1 MSLTSHSSQCT
12 LTSIRTQPGR
22 YLRSNRNACP
32 LSRGMRPC
40 QCRAQTQPRAGNF
53 AGLFTLPAILSVPAA
68 IAEELVEQAQQAVE
82 QGKDVA
88 EQTQQQFKLPSDL
101 QYPSGSGLKIPRDIP
116 STSGLE
122 DYVSQNP
129 AIIAAG
135 VGVVAVGLVIAR
147 LVGRGVNVKKLS
159 AAKAFD
165 LLSSGS
171 DIIFIDL
178 RSKQEVNEAGSPDLR
193 SIKRKITSLPYTTG
207 LAGDLVEGFPDKLLK
222 LPGLSEDS
230 EILFFDSY
238 GQDAKAVSGAVR
250 EGVKQVYYV
259 VDGADGVRGW
269 RASQLPWREPS
280 RFNFNLDFSGL
291 KGLNLDKVA
300 EDFKSK
306 PTLTKA
312 GLAVGALGA
321 AAVVLFNE
329 VEIVLEV
336 LGVAAAGNFLAKKVL
351 FAKDREQT
359 VEQIRD
365 IVDNKIAAGEVGK
378 DLKRVADTLVETVT
392 ETEKTVDKNVS
403 PEIKDS
409 YKTVQQSG
417 KKAVAWGK
425 EKISSLESDA
435 ESASKDVQ
443 KYAQKTGNKVQSQA
457 QSVTDTGKD
466 VGKDIKSE
474 AKSVGKDINSE
485 AKSVGKD
492 IKSEAKSVGKNVQK
506 TADKTGSEAKKQ
518 TEAVKDKSK
527 VVGKDL
533 KSGAKSVSK
542 DAEQAA
548 DKTVKSADKA
558 TDKAAQSVEKTADK
572 AQDQTKDLASKG
584 KQAGQEAKLQAGSIS
599 KEAQQA
605 TDKAGSKVESGAQ
618 KAESKADGAGSSTQD
633 QFQKQKQEVVGESK
647 ENIKEAETTL
657 QKKSSSNSSS
667 NGGPEV
673 PSQQDVKQQA
683 KEAQN
688 WIGAWRKKQPVKT
701 NT

>member
-1 MSLTSHSSQCT
+1 M
-12 LTSIRTQPGR
+12 
-22 YLRSNRNACP
+22 
-32 LSRGMRPC
+32 
-40 QCRAQTQPRAGNF
+40 
-53 AGLFTLPAILSVPAA
+53 FTLPAILSVPAA

-88 EQTQQQFKLPSDL
+88 EQAQQQFKLPSDL
-101 QYPSGSGLKIPRDIP
+101 QYPSGSGLKIPKEIP

-165 LLSSGS
+165 LLSSDS

-178 RSKQEVNEAGSPDLR
+178 RSKQEVKEAGSPDLR

-222 LPGLSEDS
+222 LPSLSEDS

-259 VDGADGVRGW
+259 ADGADGVRGW

-280 RFNFNLDFSGL
+280 RGFNFNLDFSGL

-329 VEIVLEV
+329 VEVVLEV
-336 LGVAAAGNFLAKKVL
+336 LGVAAAGNFLAKKLL

-378 DLKRVADTLVETVT
+378 DLRRVADTLVETVT

-409 YKTVQQSG
+409 YKKVQQSG

-425 EKISSLESDA
+425 EKIGSLESDA

-443 KYAQKTGNKVQSQA
+443 KSAQKTGNNVQSQA
-457 QSVTDTGKD
+457 QSVTDKGKD

-474 AKSVGKDINSE
+474 AKTVGKD
-485 AKSVGKD
+485 V
-492 IKSEAKSVGKNVQK
+492 KSEAKSVGQDVRKS
-506 TADKTGSEAKKQ
+506 ADKTGSEAKKQ

-527 VVGKDL
+527 DVGKDL

-548 DKTVKSADKA
+548 DKTVKAADKA
-558 TDKAAQSVEKTADK
+558 TDKAAQSAEKTADK
-572 AQDQTKDLASKG
+572 AQGQTKDLASKG
-584 KQAGQEAKLQAGSIS
+584 KQAGQEAKSQAGSAG
-599 KEAQQA
+599 KEAQQG
-605 TDKAGSKVESGAQ
+605 TDKAGSKVESAAQ
-618 KAESKADGAGSSTQD
+618 QAKSKADGAGSSTQE

-647 ENIKEAETTL
+647 ENIKEAEKTL

-701 NT
+701 ST

>member
-1 MSLTSHSSQCT
+1 M
-12 LTSIRTQPGR
+12 
-22 YLRSNRNACP
+22 
-32 LSRGMRPC
+32 
-40 QCRAQTQPRAGNF
+40 
-53 AGLFTLPAILSVPAA
+53 FTLPAILSVPAA

-88 EQTQQQFKLPSDL
+88 EQAQQQFKLPSDL
-101 QYPSGSGLKIPRDIP
+101 QYPSGSGFKIPKEIP

-165 LLSSGS
+165 LLSSDS

-178 RSKQEVNEAGSPDLR
+178 RSKQQVKEAGSPDLR

-259 VDGADGVRGW
+259 ADGADGVRGW

-280 RFNFNLDFSGL
+280 RGFNFNLDFSGL

-329 VEIVLEV
+329 VEVVLEV
-336 LGVAAAGNFLAKKVL
+336 LGVAAAGNFLAKKLL

-378 DLKRVADTLVETVT
+378 DLRRVADTLVETVT

-409 YKTVQQSG
+409 YKKVQQSG

-425 EKISSLESDA
+425 EKIGSLESDA

-443 KYAQKTGNKVQSQA
+443 KSAQKTGNKVQSQA
-457 QSVTDTGKD
+457 QSVTDKGKD

-474 AKSVGKDINSE
+474 AKTVGKD
-485 AKSVGKD
+485 V
-492 IKSEAKSVGKNVQK
+492 KSEAKSVGQDVRKS
-506 TADKTGSEAKKQ
+506 ADKTGSEAKKQ

-527 VVGKDL
+527 DVGKDL

-548 DKTVKSADKA
+548 DKTVKAADKA
-558 TDKAAQSVEKTADK
+558 TDKAAQSAEKTADK
-572 AQDQTKDLASKG
+572 AQGQTKDLASKG
-584 KQAGQEAKLQAGSIS
+584 KQAGQEAKSQAGSAG
-599 KEAQQA
+599 KEAQQG
-605 TDKAGSKVESGAQ
+605 TDKAGSKVESAAQ
-618 KAESKADGAGSSTQD
+618 QAKSKADGAGSSTQE

-647 ENIKEAETTL
+647 ENIKEAEKTL

-701 NT
+701 ST

>member
-1 MSLTSHSSQCT
+1 M
-12 LTSIRTQPGR
+12 
-22 YLRSNRNACP
+22 
-32 LSRGMRPC
+32 
-40 QCRAQTQPRAGNF
+40 
-53 AGLFTLPAILSVPAA
+53 FTLPAILSVPAA

-88 EQTQQQFKLPSDL
+88 EQAQQQFKLPSDL
-101 QYPSGSGLKIPRDIP
+101 QYPSGSGLKIPKEIP

-165 LLSSGS
+165 LLSSDS

-178 RSKQEVNEAGSPDLR
+178 RSKQEVKEAGSPDLR

-259 VDGADGVRGW
+259 ADGADGVRGW

-280 RFNFNLDFSGL
+280 RGFNFNLDFSGL

-329 VEIVLEV
+329 VEVVLEV
-336 LGVAAAGNFLAKKVL
+336 LGVAAAGNFLAKKLL

-378 DLKRVADTLVETVT
+378 DLRRVADTLVETVT

-409 YKTVQQSG
+409 YKKVQQSG

-425 EKISSLESDA
+425 EKIGSLESDA

-443 KYAQKTGNKVQSQA
+443 KSAQKTGNKVQSQA
-457 QSVTDTGKD
+457 QSVTDKGKD

-474 AKSVGKDINSE
+474 AKTVGKD
-485 AKSVGKD
+485 V
-492 IKSEAKSVGKNVQK
+492 KSEAKSVGQDVQK
-506 TADKTGSEAKKQ
+506 SADKTGSEAKKQ

-527 VVGKDL
+527 DVGKDL
-533 KSGAKSVSK
+533 RSGAKSVSK

-548 DKTVKSADKA
+548 DKTVKAADKA
-558 TDKAAQSVEKTADK
+558 TDKAAQSAEKTADK
-572 AQDQTKDLASKG
+572 AQGQTKDLASKG
-584 KQAGQEAKLQAGSIS
+584 KQAGQEAKSQAGSAG
-599 KEAQQA
+599 KEAQQG
-605 TDKAGSKVESGAQ
+605 TDKAGSKVESAAQ
-618 KAESKADGAGSSTQD
+618 QAKSKADGAGSSTQE

-647 ENIKEAETTL
+647 ENIKEAEKTL

-701 NT
+701 ST

>member
-1 MSLTSHSSQCT
+1 M
-12 LTSIRTQPGR
+12 
-22 YLRSNRNACP
+22 
-32 LSRGMRPC
+32 
-40 QCRAQTQPRAGNF
+40 
-53 AGLFTLPAILSVPAA
+53 FTLPAILSVPAA

-88 EQTQQQFKLPSDL
+88 EQAQQQFKLPSDL
-101 QYPSGSGLKIPRDIP
+101 QYPSGSGFKIPKEIP

-122 DYVSQNP
+122 DYVRQNP

-165 LLSSGS
+165 LLSSDS

-178 RSKQEVNEAGSPDLR
+178 RSKQQVKEAGSPDLR

-259 VDGADGVRGW
+259 ADGADGVRGW

-280 RFNFNLDFSGL
+280 RGFNFNLDFSGL

-329 VEIVLEV
+329 VEVVLEV
-336 LGVAAAGNFLAKKVL
+336 LGVAAAGNFLAKKLL

-378 DLKRVADTLVETVT
+378 DLRRVADTLVETVT

-409 YKTVQQSG
+409 YKKVQQSG

-425 EKISSLESDA
+425 EKIGSLESDA

-443 KYAQKTGNKVQSQA
+443 KSAQKTGNKVQSQA
-457 QSVTDTGKD
+457 QSVTDKGKD

-474 AKSVGKDINSE
+474 AKTVGKD
-485 AKSVGKD
+485 V
-492 IKSEAKSVGKNVQK
+492 KSEAKSVGQDVRKS
-506 TADKTGSEAKKQ
+506 ADKTGSEAKKQ

-527 VVGKDL
+527 DVGKDL

-548 DKTVKSADKA
+548 DKTVKAADKA
-558 TDKAAQSVEKTADK
+558 TDKAAQSAEKTADK
-572 AQDQTKDLASKG
+572 AQGQTKDLASKG
-584 KQAGQEAKLQAGSIS
+584 KQAGQEAKSQAGSAG
-599 KEAQQA
+599 KEAQQG
-605 TDKAGSKVESGAQ
+605 TDKAGSKVESAAQ
-618 KAESKADGAGSSTQD
+618 QAKSKADGAGSSTQE

-647 ENIKEAETTL
+647 ENIKEAEKTL

-701 NT
+701 ST

>member
-1 MSLTSHSSQCT
+1 MDLTSHSSQCA
-12 LTSIRTQPGR
+12 LTSIRTQPAR
-22 YLRSNRNACP
+22 YLRSYRNARP
-32 LSRGMRPC
+32 SSRSMRPC
-40 QCRAQTQPRAGNF
+40 QCRAQPQPRAGKF
-53 AGLFTLPAILSVPAA
+53 AGLFTLPAMLSVPAA

-88 EQTQQQFKLPSDL
+88 EQAQQQFKLPSDL
-101 QYPSGSGLKIPRDIP
+101 QYPSGSGLKIPGGSP

-147 LVGRGVNVKKLS
+147 LVGRGVNVKKLT

-165 LLSSGS
+165 LLSSDS

-259 VDGADGVRGW
+259 ADGADGVRGW

-329 VEIVLEV
+329 VEVVLEV
-336 LGVAAAGNFLAKKVL
+336 LGVAAAGNFLAKKLL

-378 DLKRVADTLVETVT
+378 DLRRVADTLVETVT

-409 YKTVQQSG
+409 YKKVQQSG

-443 KYAQKTGNKVQSQA
+443 KSAQKTGNKVQSQA
-457 QSVTDTGKD
+457 QSVTDKGKNA
-466 VGKDIKSE
+466 GKDIKSE
-474 AKSVGKDINSE
+474 AKSVGKDI
-485 AKSVGKD
+485 
-492 IKSEAKSVGKNVQK
+492 KSE
-506 TADKTGSEAKKQ
+506 
-518 TEAVKDKSK
+518 
-527 VVGKDL
+527 
-533 KSGAKSVSK
+533 AKSVSK

-558 TDKAAQSVEKTADK
+558 TDKAAQSAEKTADK
-572 AQDQTKDLASKG
+572 AQDQTKNLASKG
-584 KQAGQEAKLQAGSIS
+584 KQAGQEAKSQAGSAG
-599 KEAQQA
+599 KGAQQA
-605 TDKAGSKVESGAQ
+605 TDKAGSKVESTAQ
-618 KAESKADGAGSSTQD
+618 QAKSKADGAGSTTQD

-647 ENIKEAETTL
+647 ENIKEAEETL
-657 QKKSSSNSSS
+657 QKRSSSNSTS

-688 WIGAWRKKQPVKT
+688 WIQAWRKKQPVKT

>member
-1 MSLTSHSSQCT
+1 M
-12 LTSIRTQPGR
+12 
-22 YLRSNRNACP
+22 
-32 LSRGMRPC
+32 
-40 QCRAQTQPRAGNF
+40 
-53 AGLFTLPAILSVPAA
+53 FTLPAILSVPAA

-88 EQTQQQFKLPSDL
+88 EQAQQQFKLPSDL
-101 QYPSGSGLKIPRDIP
+101 QYPSGSGLKIPKEIP

-122 DYVSQNP
+122 DYVSENP

-165 LLSSGS
+165 LLSSDS

-178 RSKQEVNEAGSPDLR
+178 RSKQEVKEAGSPDLR

-259 VDGADGVRGW
+259 ADGADGVRGW

-280 RFNFNLDFSGL
+280 RGFNFNLDFSGL

-329 VEIVLEV
+329 VEVVLEV
-336 LGVAAAGNFLAKKVL
+336 LGVAAAGNFLAKKLL

-378 DLKRVADTLVETVT
+378 DLRKVADTLVETVT

-409 YKTVQQSG
+409 YKKVQQSG

-425 EKISSLESDA
+425 EKIGSLESDA

-443 KYAQKTGNKVQSQA
+443 KSAQKTGNKVQSQA
-457 QSVTDTGKD
+457 QSVTDKGKD

-474 AKSVGKDINSE
+474 AKTVGKD
-485 AKSVGKD
+485 V
-492 IKSEAKSVGKNVQK
+492 KSEAKSVGQDVRKS
-506 TADKTGSEAKKQ
+506 ADKTGSEAKKQ

-527 VVGKDL
+527 DVGKDL

-548 DKTVKSADKA
+548 DKTVKAADKA
-558 TDKAAQSVEKTADK
+558 TDKAAQSAEKTADK
-572 AQDQTKDLASKG
+572 AQGQTKDLASKG
-584 KQAGQEAKLQAGSIS
+584 KQAGQEAKSQAGSAG
-599 KEAQQA
+599 KEAQQG
-605 TDKAGSKVESGAQ
+605 TDKAGSKVESAAQ
-618 KAESKADGAGSSTQD
+618 QAKSKADGAGSSTQE

-647 ENIKEAETTL
+647 ENIKEAEKTL

-701 NT
+701 ST

>member
-1 MSLTSHSSQCT
+1 
-12 LTSIRTQPGR
+12 
-22 YLRSNRNACP
+22 
-32 LSRGMRPC
+32 MRPC

-417 KKAVAWGK
+417 KKA
-425 EKISSLESDA
+425 
-435 ESASKDVQ
+435 
-443 KYAQKTGNKVQSQA
+443 
-457 QSVTDTGKD
+457 
-466 VGKDIKSE
+466 
-474 AKSVGKDINSE
+474 
-485 AKSVGKD
+485 
-492 IKSEAKSVGKNVQK
+492 
-506 TADKTGSEAKKQ
+506 
-518 TEAVKDKSK
+518 
-527 VVGKDL
+527 
-533 KSGAKSVSK
+533 
-542 DAEQAA
+542 
-548 DKTVKSADKA
+548 
-558 TDKAAQSVEKTADK
+558 
-572 AQDQTKDLASKG
+572 DQTKDLASKG

>member
-1 MSLTSHSSQCT
+1 M
-12 LTSIRTQPGR
+12 
-22 YLRSNRNACP
+22 
-32 LSRGMRPC
+32 
-40 QCRAQTQPRAGNF
+40 
-53 AGLFTLPAILSVPAA
+53 FTLPAILSVPAA

-88 EQTQQQFKLPSDL
+88 EQAQQQFKLPSDL
-101 QYPSGSGLKIPRDIP
+101 QYPSGSGFKIPKEIP

-165 LLSSGS
+165 LLSSDS

-178 RSKQEVNEAGSPDLR
+178 RSKQEVKEAGSPDLR

-259 VDGADGVRGW
+259 ADGADGVRGW

-280 RFNFNLDFSGL
+280 RGFNFNLDFSGL

-329 VEIVLEV
+329 VEVVLEV
-336 LGVAAAGNFLAKKVL
+336 LGVAAAGNFLAKKLL

-378 DLKRVADTLVETVT
+378 DLRRVADTLVETVT

-409 YKTVQQSG
+409 YKKVQQSG

-425 EKISSLESDA
+425 EKIGSLESDA

-443 KYAQKTGNKVQSQA
+443 KSAQKTGNKVQSQA
-457 QSVTDTGKD
+457 QSVTDKGKD

-474 AKSVGKDINSE
+474 AKTVGKD
-485 AKSVGKD
+485 V
-492 IKSEAKSVGKNVQK
+492 KSEAKSVGQDVRKS
-506 TADKTGSEAKKQ
+506 ADKTGSEAKKQ

-527 VVGKDL
+527 DVGKDL

-548 DKTVKSADKA
+548 DKTVKAADKA
-558 TDKAAQSVEKTADK
+558 TDKAAQSAEKTADK
-572 AQDQTKDLASKG
+572 AQGQTKDLASKG
-584 KQAGQEAKLQAGSIS
+584 KQAGQEAKSQAGSAG
-599 KEAQQA
+599 KEAQQG
-605 TDKAGSKVESGAQ
+605 TDKAGSKVESAAQ
-618 KAESKADGAGSSTQD
+618 QAKSKADGAGSSTQE

-647 ENIKEAETTL
+647 ENIKEAEKTL

-701 NT
+701 ST

>member
-1 MSLTSHSSQCT
+1 M
-12 LTSIRTQPGR
+12 
-22 YLRSNRNACP
+22 
-32 LSRGMRPC
+32 
-40 QCRAQTQPRAGNF
+40 
-53 AGLFTLPAILSVPAA
+53 FTLPAILSVPAA

-88 EQTQQQFKLPSDL
+88 EQAQQQFKLPSDL
-101 QYPSGSGLKIPRDIP
+101 QYPSGSGFKIPKEIP

-165 LLSSGS
+165 LLSSDS

-178 RSKQEVNEAGSPDLR
+178 RSKQQVKEAGSPDLR

-259 VDGADGVRGW
+259 ADGADGVRGW

-280 RFNFNLDFSGL
+280 RGFNFNLDFSGL

-329 VEIVLEV
+329 VEVVLEV
-336 LGVAAAGNFLAKKVL
+336 LGVAAAGNFLAKKLL

-378 DLKRVADTLVETVT
+378 DLRRVADTLVETVT

-409 YKTVQQSG
+409 YKKVQQSG

-425 EKISSLESDA
+425 EKIGSLESDA

-443 KYAQKTGNKVQSQA
+443 KSAQKTGNKVQSQV
-457 QSVTDTGKD
+457 QSVTDKGKD
-466 VGKDIKSE
+466 VGKDIKSQ
-474 AKSVGKDINSE
+474 AKTGGKD
-485 AKSVGKD
+485 V
-492 IKSEAKSVGKNVQK
+492 KSEAKSVGQDVRKS
-506 TADKTGSEAKKQ
+506 ADKTGSEAKKQ

-527 VVGKDL
+527 DVGKDL

-548 DKTVKSADKA
+548 DKTVKAADKA
-558 TDKAAQSVEKTADK
+558 TDKAAQSAEKTADK
-572 AQDQTKDLASKG
+572 AQGQTKDLASKG
-584 KQAGQEAKLQAGSIS
+584 KQAGQEAKSQAGSAG
-599 KEAQQA
+599 KEAQQG
-605 TDKAGSKVESGAQ
+605 TDKAGSKVESAAQ
-618 KAESKADGAGSSTQD
+618 QAKSKADGAGSSTQE

-647 ENIKEAETTL
+647 ENIKEAEKTL

-701 NT
+701 ST

>member
-1 MSLTSHSSQCT
+1 MQ
-12 LTSIRTQPGR
+12 
-22 YLRSNRNACP
+22 
-32 LSRGMRPC
+32 PC
-40 QCRAQTQPRAGNF
+40 QCRAQPQPRAGKF
-53 AGLFTLPAILSVPAA
+53 AGLLTLPAILSVPAA

-82 QGKDVA
+82 QGKEVA
-88 EQTQQQFKLPSDL
+88 EQAQQQFKLPSDL

-116 STSGLE
+116 STRGLE

-165 LLSSGS
+165 LLSSDS

-178 RSKQEVNEAGSPDLR
+178 RSKQEINKAGSPDLR
-193 SIKRKITSLPYTTG
+193 SIKKKITSLPYTTG

-222 LPGLSEDS
+222 LPGLSEDT

-238 GQDAKAVSGAVR
+238 GQDAKAVAGAVR

-259 VDGADGVRGW
+259 ADGADGVRGW

-280 RFNFNLDFSGL
+280 RGFNFNLDFSGL

-336 LGVAAAGNFLAKKVL
+336 LGVAAAGNFLARKLL

-378 DLKRVADTLVETVT
+378 DLRRVADTLVETVT

-409 YKTVQQSG
+409 YKKVQQSG

-425 EKISSLESDA
+425 EKVSSLESDA
-435 ESASKDVQ
+435 ESASQDVQ
-443 KYAQKTGNKVQSQA
+443 KSAQKTGNKVQSQA
-457 QSVTDTGKD
+457 QSVTDKGKD

-474 AKSVGKDINSE
+474 AKSVAKD
-485 AKSVGKD
+485 
-492 IKSEAKSVGKNVQK
+492 VQK

-518 TEAVKDKSK
+518 TEAVKDKGQD
-527 VVGKDL
+527 VGKDL
-533 KSGAKSVSK
+533 KSGAKTISK

-558 TDKAAQSVEKTADK
+558 TDKAAQSAEKTADK
-572 AQDQTKDLASKG
+572 AQDKTEDLASKG
-584 KQAGQEAKLQAGSIS
+584 KQAGQEAKSQVGSAG

-605 TDKAGSKVESGAQ
+605 TDKAGSKVESAAQ
-618 KAESKADGAGSSTQD
+618 QAKSKADGVGSSTQD

-647 ENIKEAETTL
+647 ENIKEAEKTL
-657 QKKSSSNSSS
+657 QVSMSLSPGVLWQVAIRHQLGNRYLFPGSEMAIHGLHIASAC
-667 NGGPEV
+667 E
-673 PSQQDVKQQA
+673 
-683 KEAQN
+683 
-688 WIGAWRKKQPVKT
+688 W
-701 NT
+701 

>member
-1 MSLTSHSSQCT
+1 M
-12 LTSIRTQPGR
+12 
-22 YLRSNRNACP
+22 
-32 LSRGMRPC
+32 
-40 QCRAQTQPRAGNF
+40 
-53 AGLFTLPAILSVPAA
+53 FTLPAILSVPAA

-88 EQTQQQFKLPSDL
+88 EQAQQQFKLPSDL
-101 QYPSGSGLKIPRDIP
+101 QYPSGSGFKIPKEIP

-165 LLSSGS
+165 LLSSDS

-178 RSKQEVNEAGSPDLR
+178 RSKQQVKEAGSPDLR

-259 VDGADGVRGW
+259 ADGADGVRGW

-280 RFNFNLDFSGL
+280 RGFNFNLDFSGL

-329 VEIVLEV
+329 VEVVLEV
-336 LGVAAAGNFLAKKVL
+336 LGVAAAGNFLAKKLL

-378 DLKRVADTLVETVT
+378 DLRRVADTLVETVT

-409 YKTVQQSG
+409 YKKVQQSG

-425 EKISSLESDA
+425 EKIGSLESDA

-443 KYAQKTGNKVQSQA
+443 KSAQKTGNKVQSQA
-457 QSVTDTGKD
+457 QSVTDKGKD
-466 VGKDIKSE
+466 VGKDIKSQ
-474 AKSVGKDINSE
+474 AKTVGKD
-485 AKSVGKD
+485 V
-492 IKSEAKSVGKNVQK
+492 KSEAKSVGQDVQK
-506 TADKTGSEAKKQ
+506 SADKTGSEAKKQ

-527 VVGKDL
+527 DVGKDL

-548 DKTVKSADKA
+548 DKTVKAADKA
-558 TDKAAQSVEKTADK
+558 TDKAAQSAEKTADK
-572 AQDQTKDLASKG
+572 AQGQTKDLASKG
-584 KQAGQEAKLQAGSIS
+584 KQAGQEAKSQAGSAG
-599 KEAQQA
+599 KEAQQG
-605 TDKAGSKVESGAQ
+605 TDKAGSKVESAAQ
-618 KAESKADGAGSSTQD
+618 QAKSKADGAGSSTQE

-647 ENIKEAETTL
+647 ENIKEAEKTL

-701 NT
+701 ST

>member
-1 MSLTSHSSQCT
+1 MVY
-12 LTSIRTQPGR
+12 R
-22 YLRSNRNACP
+22 
-32 LSRGMRPC
+32 
-40 QCRAQTQPRAGNF
+40 
-53 AGLFTLPAILSVPAA
+53 
-68 IAEELVEQAQQAVE
+68 
-82 QGKDVA
+82 
-88 EQTQQQFKLPSDL
+88 
-101 QYPSGSGLKIPRDIP
+101 
-116 STSGLE
+116 
-122 DYVSQNP
+122 
-129 AIIAAG
+129 
-135 VGVVAVGLVIAR
+135 
-147 LVGRGVNVKKLS
+147 
-159 AAKAFD
+159 
-165 LLSSGS
+165 
-171 DIIFIDL
+171 
-178 RSKQEVNEAGSPDLR
+178 
-193 SIKRKITSLPYTTG
+193 
-207 LAGDLVEGFPDKLLK
+207 
-222 LPGLSEDS
+222 
-230 EILFFDSY
+230 Y

-259 VDGADGVRGW
+259 ADGADGVRGW

-329 VEIVLEV
+329 VEVVLEV
-336 LGVAAAGNFLAKKVL
+336 LGVAAAGNFLAKKLL

-378 DLKRVADTLVETVT
+378 DLRRVADTLVETVT

-409 YKTVQQSG
+409 YKKVQQSG

-443 KYAQKTGNKVQSQA
+443 KSAQKTGNKVQSQA
-457 QSVTDTGKD
+457 QSVTDKGKNA
-466 VGKDIKSE
+466 GKDIKSE
-474 AKSVGKDINSE
+474 AKSVGKDI
-485 AKSVGKD
+485 
-492 IKSEAKSVGKNVQK
+492 KSE
-506 TADKTGSEAKKQ
+506 
-518 TEAVKDKSK
+518 
-527 VVGKDL
+527 
-533 KSGAKSVSK
+533 AKSVSK

-558 TDKAAQSVEKTADK
+558 TDKAAQSAEKTADK
-572 AQDQTKDLASKG
+572 AQDQTKNLASKG
-584 KQAGQEAKLQAGSIS
+584 KQAGQEAKSQAGSAG
-599 KEAQQA
+599 KGAQQA
-605 TDKAGSKVESGAQ
+605 TDKAGSKVESTAQ
-618 KAESKADGAGSSTQD
+618 QAKSKADGAGSTTQD

-647 ENIKEAETTL
+647 ENIKEAEETL
-657 QKKSSSNSSS
+657 QKRSSSNSTS

-688 WIGAWRKKQPVKT
+688 WIQAWRKKQPVKT